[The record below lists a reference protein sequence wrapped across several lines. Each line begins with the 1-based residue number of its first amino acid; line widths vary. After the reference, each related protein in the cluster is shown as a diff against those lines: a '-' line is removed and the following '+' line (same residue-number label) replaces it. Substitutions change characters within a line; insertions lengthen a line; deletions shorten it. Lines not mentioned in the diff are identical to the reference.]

1 MRVQVFGT
9 GCAAC
14 ATLKANAEKAVDEL
28 GLLCRVE
35 FESRILEMIKLGV
48 TELPALVV
56 DGEVRSVGRAL
67 DVATVKTML
76 GGG

>member
-14 ATLKANAEKAVDEL
+14 AALKANAEKAVVEL
-28 GLLCRVE
+28 GLPCGVE
-35 FESRILEMIKLGV
+35 FESRILEMIKLGI